1 MRSYLVLL
9 TLLLGVALA
18 APLSEI
24 KIEGADP
31 VLSALARVAL
41 PVEPGQDTDTID
53 LDEVKRALE
62 ESGYFRKVEVRL
74 DGDVLYVKLEPNPP
88 IADVTVESEAF
99 PPTALAQL
107 LNEELA
113 LGPGATY
120 NPVRAQEGADRLAR
134 YYRDQGFP
142 FVPKVQLE
150 TSEDEQGVHLVYK
163 VEEAVPVEKI
173 KVVGATLFPAS
184 ELREPFLPLAKAGK
198 FSWALYRSGVDAV
211 NRKYFEAGYRYS
223 GVDPRRSQLE
233 DGLLTVAVRE
243 LKVAEVDASA
253 LGDVRV
259 DVPVGEVLNYDHLM
273 DEIARLS
280 REVGREIR
288 LTIEPV
294 GDDQVRI
301 VLSPG
306 PVRYG
311 KIREV
316 RVEGVTAL
324 DPEKVK
330 EALRLKPG
338 DLFSPELAQEDF
350 LTIQKL
356 YREAGYEIRPQPDF
370 AYENGVYVQRVH
382 ELKIAG
388 YRLEWD
394 GAHRTKDFVILREL
408 PAVGDLFSVAAIRQG
423 ISNLLRSGLLAEPP
437 QVTTEPGAKPD
448 EVVLV
453 LRLKEAK
460 TTVLAPAVAWSSIEG
475 WSGQATLET
484 KNLWGRAHQAS
495 FNLSF
500 GENDAHDNLT
510 LRASYSIPWLWVD
523 YADFKEI
530 PTSVS
535 LSVYTYPLGNLPLE
549 DASGNDTGWEY
560 TERRSGGK
568 FSIGR
573 PWSRELD
580 NLKVY
585 ANLDAEWVTPK
596 LEIYD
601 PDKPATPDQATAESL
616 LPTPYQSYSIGASA
630 AYSTV
635 KNPDFP
641 SQGFTLSGSLSYGL
655 NLPYGGSLSQ
665 FVPGWVN
672 FKTYTIVE
680 DDPHQVFAMRF
691 SGGAVLGDPPASR
704 VFYLGGS
711 QQEISTLRGYNP
723 MEFSGRYLLSSSF
736 EYRYDFALQTAVSQT
751 VIGIAF
757 LDVGTVWNPGDTFEL
772 KTGYGLGVQLN
783 LGYGSVL
790 LPALRFDYGF
800 SSDHPTGVFHFRI
813 GPVF

>member
-24 KIEGADP
+24 K
-31 VLSALARVAL
+31 S
-41 PVEPGQDTDTID
+41 QDTDTID

-88 IADVTVESEAF
+88 IADVSVESEAF
-99 PPTALAQL
+99 PPTLLAQL

-113 LGPGATY
+113 LGPGATF

-142 FVPKVQLE
+142 FVPEVKLE

-184 ELREPFLPLAKAGK
+184 ELREPFLPLAKAGE
-198 FSWALYRSGVDAV
+198 FSWALYRNGVDAV
-211 NRKYFEAGYRYS
+211 NRKY
-223 GVDPRRSQLE
+223 PKRSQLE
-233 DGLLTVAVRE
+233 GGLLTVAVRE

-288 LTIEPV
+288 LSIEPV

-356 YREAGYEIRPQPDF
+356 YREAGYEIRPQ
-370 AYENGVYVQRVH
+370 R
-382 ELKIAG
+382 K
-388 YRLEWD
+388 R
-394 GAHRTKDFVILREL
+394 RL
-408 PAVGDLFSVAAIRQG
+408 PAARARAQDRRLPARVGR
-423 ISNLLRSGLLAEPP
+423 
-437 QVTTEPGAKPD
+437 
-448 EVVLV
+448 
-453 LRLKEAK
+453 
-460 TTVLAPAVAWSSIEG
+460 
-475 WSGQATLET
+475 
-484 KNLWGRAHQAS
+484 RA
-495 FNLSF
+495 
-500 GENDAHDNLT
+500 
-510 LRASYSIPWLWVD
+510 
-523 YADFKEI
+523 
-530 PTSVS
+530 
-535 LSVYTYPLGNLPLE
+535 
-549 DASGNDTGWEY
+549 
-560 TERRSGGK
+560 
-568 FSIGR
+568 
-573 PWSRELD
+573 
-580 NLKVY
+580 
-585 ANLDAEWVTPK
+585 
-596 LEIYD
+596 
-601 PDKPATPDQATAESL
+601 
-616 LPTPYQSYSIGASA
+616 
-630 AYSTV
+630 
-635 KNPDFP
+635 
-641 SQGFTLSGSLSYGL
+641 
-655 NLPYGGSLSQ
+655 
-665 FVPGWVN
+665 
-672 FKTYTIVE
+672 
-680 DDPHQVFAMRF
+680 PHQGLR
-691 SGGAVLGDPPASR
+691 DPAR
-704 VFYLGGS
+704 AA
-711 QQEISTLRGYNP
+711 R
-723 MEFSGRYLLSSSF
+723 
-736 EYRYDFALQTAVSQT
+736 
-751 VIGIAF
+751 
-757 LDVGTVWNPGDTFEL
+757 
-772 KTGYGLGVQLN
+772 
-783 LGYGSVL
+783 
-790 LPALRFDYGF
+790 
-800 SSDHPTGVFHFRI
+800 PTT
-813 GPVF
+813 